1 VISARV
7 IMDRA
12 TGKSRGFGIVEFAK
26 EEQAAEA
33 IRALHNQPLRSRSMR
48 VNDADDRPPKREAP
62 AMPPVTSFSG
72 FDTPSSDF
80 GGGGGD
86 DPRKFNRAKGSR
98 RGLRRRKRS
107 L

>member
-1 VISARV
+1 
-7 IMDRA
+7 MDRA

-72 FDTPSSDF
+72 FDTPSDF
-80 GGGGGD
+80 GGGGGGD
-86 DPRKFNRAKGSR
+86 DPRKFNRSKGSR